1 LVTAPPV
8 FAVGAGRT
16 RPKVG
21 PRAIILWF
29 SKADKVS
36 EVAGCWFEGK
46 AVVEEKGRRRREDS
60 E

>member
-1 LVTAPPV
+1 MVTAPPV

-21 PRAIILWF
+21 PRVIILWF
-29 SKADKVS
+29 FIGRQGQRGGRMLV
-36 EVAGCWFEGK
+36 GK